1 MSDFG
6 TDPQLPQPPQA
17 GAAPPPPPAY
27 GAPPAGYAPYPQVAQ
42 KPPRPAVPMAGYLCI
57 AGGVL
62 LILGSALNW
71 FSFFGEDYNGF
82 SEVSG
87 DTKDGP
93 MFVFFALLAI
103 GAGITFLAAKRVLAV
118 AITILVFEVFAV
130 FGALADLGDV
140 SDAKDIADSA
150 EIDFTTGPGLYI
162 VLLGAVLA
170 VAGNIVAI
178 AKRRR

>member
-1 MSDFG
+1 
-6 TDPQLPQPPQA
+6 
-17 GAAPPPPPAY
+17 
-27 GAPPAGYAPYPQVAQ
+27 
-42 KPPRPAVPMAGYLCI
+42 
-57 AGGVL
+57 
-62 LILGSALNW
+62 
-71 FSFFGEDYNGF
+71 
-82 SEVSG
+82 
-87 DTKDGP
+87 
-93 MFVFFALLAI
+93 
-103 GAGITFLAAKRVLAV
+103 VLAV

-150 EIDFTTGPGLYI
+150 GIDFSTGPGLYI